1 MCNAHHCILMILE
14 LRNEAVD
21 KNEAF
26 GALITDLSNAY
37 DFFSLNLSIEAKLPT
52 YGLELQ
58 SLKLPLDYL

>member
-1 MCNAHHCILMILE
+1 MILE

>member
-1 MCNAHHCILMILE
+1 MMLE

-37 DFFSLNLSIEAKLPT
+37 DFCSLNLSIEAKLPT

>member
-1 MCNAHHCILMILE
+1 MCNAHHCILMMLE

-37 DFFSLNLSIEAKLPT
+37 DYLWITYKIFSREKS
-52 YGLELQ
+52 GF
-58 SLKLPLDYL
+58 